1 MSDINVC
8 CLEGRVA
15 QNPTQGDLRYT
26 SNGSCIFRFNIA
38 NGKSKKVGDN
48 WEEETSF
55 FGVKVFGNL
64 AERLKDKICKGMSVT
79 VVGRLTQD
87 TWQDRNTNERKSFV
101 YIVADSV
108 KVHIGANRQA
118 EQQYQAPMNAPQQ
131 NAQPQGYQGG
141 QSFKQPY
148 PQNVEQIADAVQ
160 GEIFDGNGQE
170 FPDDIPF

>member
-8 CLEGRVA
+8 CVEGRIA
-15 QNPTQGDLRYT
+15 QNPTQGDLRYMP
-26 SNGSCIFRFNIA
+26 NGNCIFRFSIA
-38 NGKSKKVGDN
+38 NGKSKKVGDK
-48 WEEETSF
+48 WEEDTSF

-64 AERLKDKICKGMSVT
+64 AERIKDKICKGMSVT

-87 TWQDRNTNERKSFV
+87 TWQDKQTNERKSFV

-108 KVHIGANRQA
+108 KLHIGANRQA

-131 NAQPQGYQGG
+131 SAQPQGG
-141 QSFKQPY
+141 QSFHQPY
-148 PQNVEQIADAVQ
+148 PEQVQEVAQAVQ
-160 GEIFDGNGQE
+160 GEIFDANGQD